1 MLPSGLRPGV
11 FARLRPRFVDI
22 ELASKT
28 LRDFDLVLVG
38 ADGELKPANSVH
50 DDILA
55 RHPLNRD
62 LYRTLYLIYLAIA
75 DDLPTAMDE
84 EYKARADAVAPEL
97 DNLSSVLLT
106 MVEEPS
112 QLVVDAIWNFTSF
125 SSWRYPNVT
134 LAYALLPHLDGDPQW
149 KAECLQSI
157 GKCQH
162 TLGKFTEAISTLET
176 AAPLYLHVDDPA
188 SAAWCRRMVGTAH
201 AFSGDKEQAVKCL
214 NDARAMYANLGDE
227 HGEARCRND
236 LGEVMRQK
244 QDYAASLEHLVAAR
258 DIFNSLGDSFAA
270 AQSSEGIGC
279 AYRDQGDF
287 ESAVVE
293 FEAAY
298 AVFLSLGDE
307 FHQAQSGRYIGSI
320 QCLQGDL
327 SSAEAYL
334 VPAEE
339 YYRKHD
345 SQDLV
350 LCVYDIGCLR
360 RNQGRHKEA
369 IEHFKLALDLAEDL
383 GKDQYVAAC
392 KAELMALS
400 SAVED

>member
-1 MLPSGLRPGV
+1 MLPSGLRPSV

-62 LYRTLYLIYLAIA
+62 LHHSLCLIYLAIA
-75 DDLPTAMDE
+75 IDLPTEMNE

-106 MVEEPS
+106 LVEEPN
-112 QLVVDAIWNFTSF
+112 QLVVDAIWNFTTF
-125 SSWRYPNVT
+125 SCSQSPNVT
-134 LAYALLPHLDGDPQW
+134 LAYALLPHLNGDPQW
-149 KAECLQSI
+149 MAECLQSI
-157 GKCQH
+157 GKSQH
-162 TLGKFTEAISTLET
+162 ALGKFTEAISTLE
-176 AAPLYLHVDDPA
+176 AAASLYLRVDDPA
-188 SAAWCRRMVGTAH
+188 SVAWCMRMMGTAH
-201 AFSGDKEQAVKCL
+201 DLSGDEEQAVKCL
-214 NDARAMYANLGDE
+214 NDARALYATLGDE
-227 HGEARCRND
+227 LGEARCRKD

-244 QDYAASLEHLVAAR
+244 EDYAASLEHLVAAR

-287 ESAVVE
+287 VSAVVE
-293 FEAAY
+293 FKAAY

-320 QCLQGDL
+320 QCLQGEL
-327 SSAEAYL
+327 ISAEAHL
-334 VPAEE
+334 VPAEK
-339 YYRKHD
+339 YYRKHGD
-345 SQDLV
+345 QDLV
-350 LCVYDIGCLR
+350 LCVYDLGCLR

-369 IEHFKLALDLAEDL
+369 IEHFNLALDLAEDL

-392 KAELMALS
+392 KEELMALS